1 MDNPRNPVQIVLSSV
16 KLDLA
21 MLLGRPMALKTCAAT
36 FCTYKQDVV
45 EAEINKF
52 YKAAGG

>member
-1 MDNPRNPVQIVLSSV
+1 
-16 KLDLA
+16 